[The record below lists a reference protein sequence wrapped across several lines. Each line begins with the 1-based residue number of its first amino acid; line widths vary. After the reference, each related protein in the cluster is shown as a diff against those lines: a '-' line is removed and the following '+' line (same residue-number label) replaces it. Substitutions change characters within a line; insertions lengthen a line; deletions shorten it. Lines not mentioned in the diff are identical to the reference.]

1 MQGKFL
7 ILIFL
12 LFATYVASYDKTPA
26 LRLLNS
32 SIDKQIEE
40 LCRDGNINFTT
51 NKTNLTVSEY
61 INTLNLNVTGD
72 REFLLNLILKGET
85 TNLGSFIKSIAP
97 YVVMFVFALLSL
109 ITLVCLN
116 CCCCWGCGCF
126 NKERPGCCG
135 FFSFIIAVGMFGGI
149 IVLIIISFSQTG
161 DFAKYFAGSTCSFLQ
176 FFNHTIFGDT
186 RAMAPRW
193 IGLTGIVQQLANTT
207 KLVENMGNIT
217 QGVFDNIEYL
227 KGNDSLYLNDI
238 QTSKNDFYK
247 EITAPN
253 DKEKTIL
260 PIYAK
265 EYESEKNI
273 TLDLGKINV
282 EYNVVLH
289 PSIELMNSLFK
300 DSQTMSKETKSVVDA
315 ISGVTNQIND
325 FSSLMDS
332 METKISNQFIT
343 YISSFSGNILLAF
356 KIIFGIFIAFAIGAI
371 GFLILFL
378 CSHSGFF
385 KFLLH
390 LIWNLLL
397 IFIIAA
403 FIIGSLLGIV
413 GTLSQQVVP
422 VVSYFL
428 DKEYLSSKDS
438 IFGSNSQVAT
448 YIDICLNG
456 NGSLAEA
463 MNVTTTKTSVLDT
476 FYNATMKLD
485 NMTES
490 IKALNKSTVLTGI
503 AEKLEV
509 SKNEFV
515 YATDSSYG
523 DSDVTYIL
531 NDLRQYTDKSKDESA
546 CAYDLWTSQEKNCE
560 GYSLLHPGEQR
571 KEGELYCLLFK
582 DWEETDVQEIYKDCA
597 HNDTILSKFVPM
609 KAFVNAHTE
618 RVQSMIDKTNEMSKI
633 YETMGGDVQ
642 KQLGAMTE
650 MLRTVIDVFNPILG
664 DYSFFEMFNCGF
676 VKEDLIYFF
685 EMFFFHFAKSSIT
698 VGSLCLGCAF
708 ISYLGVFFLIEAIYK
723 NSRHGKSK
731 TKE

>member
-1 MQGKFL
+1 MQGKYIVLLFL
-7 ILIFL
+7 F
-12 LFATYVASYDKTPA
+12 FATYVASSDNPLT

-32 SIDKQIEE
+32 SLDKQIEE
-40 LCRDGNINFTT
+40 LCRDGNINFTSDKA
-51 NKTNLTVSEY
+51 NMTVSEY
-61 INTLNLNVTGD
+61 INTLNLNITGD

-85 TNLGSFIKSIAP
+85 TNLGSFIQSIAL
-97 YVVMFVFALLSL
+97 YVVMFVFALISL
-109 ITLVCLN
+109 VTLVCLN
-116 CCCCWGCGCF
+116 CCCCCGCGCF
-126 NKERPGCCG
+126 NKEKPGCCG
-135 FFSFIIAVGMFGGI
+135 FLSFVIAVGMFGGI

-186 RAMAPRW
+186 KEVAPRW
-193 IGLTGIVQQLANTT
+193 IGLTGIVEQLANTT
-207 KLVENMGNIT
+207 KLVENMGTIT

-227 KGNDSLYLNDI
+227 KGNDSEYLNDI
-238 QTSKNDFYK
+238 QTSKIDFYK
-247 EITAPN
+247 EISAPN
-253 DKEKTIL
+253 DKEKKII

-265 EYESEKNI
+265 EYESEKNV
-273 TLDLGKINV
+273 TLDLGRINI

-300 DSQTMSKETKSVVDA
+300 DSQTMSKETQSVVDA
-315 ISGVTNQIND
+315 ISGITTQITD
-325 FSSLMDS
+325 FESLMRNI
-332 METKISNQFIT
+332 ETTISAQFIT
-343 YISSFSGNILLAF
+343 YISSFSSNIMLAF
-356 KIIFGIFIAFAIGAI
+356 KVIFGIFIAFAVGAI

-378 CSHSGFF
+378 CSHCGFF

-403 FIIGSLLGIV
+403 FIVGSLLGIV

-463 MNVTTTKTSVLDT
+463 MNVTTSKTNVLDT

-490 IKALNKSTVLTGI
+490 IKALNSSAVLPGI
-503 AEKLEV
+503 AAKLEV
-509 SKNEFV
+509 SKEEFV

-523 DSDVTYIL
+523 DSDVTYVL
-531 NDLRQYTDKSKDESA
+531 NDFRKYTDKNKDTEA
-546 CAYDLWTSQEKNCE
+546 CAYDLWTSQDKNCE
-560 GYSLLHPGEQR
+560 GYTLLKPGGER
-571 KEGELYCLLFK
+571 KEGEKYCLLFK
-582 DWEETDVQEIYKDCA
+582 DWEEADVTDFYKDCPQY
-597 HNDTILSKFVPM
+597 DTVLAKFIPI
-609 KAFVNAHTE
+609 KTFVNEHTE
-618 RVQSMIDKTNEMSKI
+618 RVQSMIDKTNKMSDI
-633 YETMGGDVQ
+633 YKTMGGDVK
-642 KQLGAMTE
+642 KQLEGMTE

-676 VKEDLIYFF
+676 VKTDLIYFF

-731 TKE
+731 TKD